1 MDSIFFYLQVFTT
14 IFTVE
19 MILKLVALGPL
30 YYIQGKWNI
39 FDGIIV
45 IISLVDTGLELAD
58 FKESSGTSV
67 FRTFRL
73 VRPHSFKIC
82 LWMFRSIESS
92 PLPGSLPF
100 RPVFPIRYDKF
111 TPISASPL
119 QVSKSNLFSN
129 QIIVNSG
136 EFLALTIKLD
146 CENMQSRFAVLLDQL
161 IIPELIFFFILNTYL
176 VDIVLT

>member
-1 MDSIFFYLQVFTT
+1 MFTT

-82 LWMFRSIESS
+82 LWVFRPIESS

-100 RPVFPIRYDKF
+100 RLVFPIRYDKF
-111 TPISASPL
+111 ASVCQSSPSF
-119 QVSKSNLFSN
+119 QVESLF
-129 QIIVNSG
+129 
-136 EFLALTIKLD
+136 
-146 CENMQSRFAVLLDQL
+146 
-161 IIPELIFFFILNTYL
+161 
-176 VDIVLT
+176 

>member
-1 MDSIFFYLQVFTT
+1 MFTT

-82 LWMFRSIESS
+82 LWMFR
-92 PLPGSLPF
+92 PVKV
-100 RPVFPIRYDKF
+100 RPCPVRYHFDPIRYDKF

-146 CENMQSRFAVLLDQL
+146 CENMQSRFAVVLDQL
-161 IIPELIFFFILNTYL
+161 IIPKLIFFFILNTYL
-176 VDIVLT
+176 VDIVLTW

>member
-1 MDSIFFYLQVFTT
+1 MDVS
-14 IFTVE
+14 
-19 MILKLVALGPL
+19 P
-30 YYIQGKWNI
+30 
-39 FDGIIV
+39 
-45 IISLVDTGLELAD
+45 S
-58 FKESSGTSV
+58 
-67 FRTFRL
+67 
-73 VRPHSFKIC
+73 
-82 LWMFRSIESS
+82 ESS

-146 CENMQSRFAVLLDQL
+146 CENMQSRFAVVLDQL
-161 IIPELIFFFILNTYL
+161 IIPKLIFFFILNTYL
-176 VDIVLT
+176 VDIVLTW